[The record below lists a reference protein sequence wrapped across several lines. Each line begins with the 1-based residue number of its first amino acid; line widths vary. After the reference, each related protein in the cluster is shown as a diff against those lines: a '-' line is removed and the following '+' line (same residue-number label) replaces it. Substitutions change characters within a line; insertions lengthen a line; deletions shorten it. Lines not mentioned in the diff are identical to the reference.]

1 MRTWKPTVA
10 GILSIIAGVF
20 SFLVGLG
27 VTIRAERAARI
38 LFHWRVE
45 TIGILAIV
53 LGIIAIV
60 GGIFGIRRQI
70 WGLALAGA
78 ICALFP
84 PHVSVLG
91 ILAIIFVAL
100 SKDEFSSSTAKS
112 PLSQQPGS

>member
-10 GILSIIAGVF
+10 GILSIIAGAF
-20 SFLVGLG
+20 TFLVGLG
-27 VTIRAERAARI
+27 VAIRAERATRI
-38 LFHWRVE
+38 LFHWRAE
-45 TIGILAIV
+45 TIGIIAIV

-60 GGIFGIRRQI
+60 GGVFAIRRRI

-91 ILAIIFVAL
+91 ILAIIFVVL
-100 SKDEFSSSTAKS
+100 SKDEFSKKPNT
-112 PLSQQPGS
+112 

>member
-1 MRTWKPTVA
+1 MKTWKPTVA
-10 GILSIIAGVF
+10 GILSIIAGAF
-20 SFLVGLG
+20 SLLVGLG
-27 VTIRAERAARI
+27 AVIKAERAVRI

-60 GGIFGIRRQI
+60 GGIFAIKRQV

-91 ILAIIFVAL
+91 ILAIVFVAL
-100 SKDEFSSSTAKS
+100 SKDEFSTSATKSSS
-112 PLSQQPGS
+112 NQQSGS